1 MGRTIAETEEE
12 KRIFGKYLRQI
23 TSQEE
28 TLREASN
35 TLNEILSELTKQ
47 GYGVSE
53 VYTQQISVSTTAVQ
67 LPDYECKIAIIKN
80 DDDSSNNVFVGDSSV
95 STSNGFKLTPG
106 AGVIAAPSNLN
117 IFYVVSDGSATVDVL
132 ALR

>member
-28 TLREASN
+28 TLK
-35 TLNEILSELTKQ
+35 EILSELIKQ

-53 VYTQQISVSTTAVQ
+53 VYTQQISVSTTVVQ

-80 DDDSSNNVFVGDSSV
+80 DDDSSNNVFIGDSSV
-95 STSNGFKLTPG
+95 TTSNGFKLTPG
-106 AGVIAAPSNLN
+106 AGIIVAPSNLN
-117 IFYVVSDGSATVDVL
+117 IFYVVSDGSAVVDIFAV
-132 ALR
+132 R